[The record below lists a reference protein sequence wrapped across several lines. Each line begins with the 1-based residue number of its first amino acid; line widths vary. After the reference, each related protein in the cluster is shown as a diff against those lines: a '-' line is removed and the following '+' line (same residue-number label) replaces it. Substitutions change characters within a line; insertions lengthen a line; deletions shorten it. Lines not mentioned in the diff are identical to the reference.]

1 LLPATIGH
9 ITHSEYLKYTC
20 YLWELAIYAIDKLDC
35 RTVVNINKNYGYGM
49 RIKVVF
55 SVVAA
60 SFSMTSLAAH
70 NETIDLEAVEI
81 RAPMIDSRISK
92 HPATVETFD
101 KKQIEENINAATPAQ
116 TLKYLPSIQVR
127 ERFIGDRNG
136 IIATR
141 TIGTLSSAQS
151 LLYADGVLLSN
162 LLGNSFA
169 FPPRWGMVSPE
180 EIESISMMYGPFSAL
195 YAGNSFGG
203 VMSIATRMP
212 EKFEAHA
219 SAQSFVQG
227 FKLYGTD
234 EHYQGNHLTASF
246 GHKVNDFSFWLGA
259 DYLEN
264 EGQPMNF
271 STANLSST
279 VPGASPVV
287 TGAYQDKSEANTD
300 RVIFGANS
308 IDHTKQTNIKSKT
321 TYDLNSALKLAY
333 TLAIWDMKGTTDV
346 ESYIKDVAGSPV
358 YNGRVSFNGQRYDIS
373 GMNPAE
379 AESLHIMQA
388 LDVKSNTK
396 GFFDWQLTLSDYDY
410 QKDKNSAANALS
422 SGTVI
427 QGNPY
432 ITRTGR
438 ITDLSGT
445 GWTVFDARATLRPH
459 EHIVD
464 LGYHVDRYTLKSDT
478 HNTADWK
485 DGIEGVLNTSAK
497 GETMTHAIY
506 AQDKWQI
513 NPKWA
518 LTLGGRAER
527 WQASDGQNITTIAN
541 VLQTANYKDRA
552 ETKFSPKISISFEP
566 VPAWG
571 FRAALGQAFRF
582 PTVSEMF
589 QPLQNGATA
598 YFVESNPNLKPEE
611 VIASEFTLER
621 RYDNG
626 LIRASLFS
634 ENKYDALISQNI
646 ATNGA
651 IPYDTGTCT
660 RSGGCSFVQNV
671 DHIRTRG
678 LELATQWQD
687 VLIHGLD
694 FQGSATF
701 TEAEVLSN
709 QAAPNTIGN
718 KPPRIPRNMLKAVA
732 TYHSGNNLT
741 YSLAARYS
749 GRQYNALDN
758 SDVNDSTFGAASKFF
773 VVDFKTNYKFA
784 QGYTASLGVD
794 NLNNYKSYVFHPY
807 PQRTAYVQMK
817 FDY

>member
-1 LLPATIGH
+1 MQSILGC
-9 ITHSEYLKYTC
+9 S
-20 YLWELAIYAIDKLDC
+20 IDVIL
-35 RTVVNINKNYGYGM
+35 INHGYGM
-49 RIKVVF
+49 RIKLIF

-60 SFSMTSLAAH
+60 SFSMTSLAEH
-70 NETIDLEAVEI
+70 NETIDLEAVEV

-92 HPATVETFD
+92 HSATVETFD
-101 KKQIEENINAATPAQ
+101 KKQIEENVNAATPAQ

-219 SAQSFVQG
+219 SAQTFMQG

-234 EHYQGNHLTASF
+234 EHYQGSHLTASI

-264 EGQPMNF
+264 EGQPMSF
-271 STANLSST
+271 STAT
-279 VPGASPVV
+279 ASCNPNPPNPPSNCNNPVSV
-287 TGAYQDKSEANTD
+287 TGAHKDLSEKNES
-300 RVIFGANS
+300 RLIFGANS
-308 IDHTKQTNIKSKT
+308 IDTNKQTNIKFKSS
-321 TYDLNSALKLAY
+321 YDINPTLKATY
-333 TLAIWDMKGTTDV
+333 TLGVWDMNNRTDV
-346 ESYIKDVAGSPV
+346 QSYIKDDAGNPI
-358 YNGRVSFNGQRYDIS
+358 YNQNVSIGGEIYKVS
-373 GMNPAE
+373 GMNPGE
-379 AESLHIMQA
+379 AKSLHIMQA
-388 LDVKSNTK
+388 IDLKSNIK
-396 GFFDWQLTLSDYDY
+396 GFFDWQLTLSDYNY
-410 QKDKNSAANALS
+410 QKDVSSNSNLS
-422 SGTVI
+422 TSTLVNI
-427 QGNPY
+427 DLGNPY
-432 ITRTGR
+432 ITRAGR
-438 ITDLSGT
+438 VTDLSGT

-485 DGIEGVLNTSAK
+485 AGNEGVLNTSAR
-497 GETMTHAIY
+497 GETVTHAIY

-518 LTLGGRAER
+518 LILGGRAEH
-527 WQASDGQNITTIAN
+527 WQTDDGQNITTIAN

-566 VPAWG
+566 LPAWG

-589 QPLQNGATA
+589 QPLQNGAAA

-611 VIASEFTLER
+611 VIASEFTAER
-621 RYDNG
+621 RYGSG

-646 ATNGA
+646 AINGA
-651 IPYDTGTCT
+651 IPYDTGSCT

-694 FQGSATF
+694 LQGSATF

-709 QAAPNTIGN
+709 KAAPNTIGN

-732 TYHSGNNLT
+732 TYHSGSNLT

-784 QGYTASLGVD
+784 KSYTASLGID
-794 NLNNYKSYVFHPY
+794 NLNNYKSYVLHPY

>member
-1 LLPATIGH
+1 
-9 ITHSEYLKYTC
+9 
-20 YLWELAIYAIDKLDC
+20 
-35 RTVVNINKNYGYGM
+35 M
-49 RIKVVF
+49 RIKLIF

-60 SFSMTSLAAH
+60 SFSMTSLAEH
-70 NETIDLEAVEI
+70 NEAIDLETIEV

-219 SAQSFVQG
+219 SAQTFMQG

-234 EHYQGNHLTASF
+234 EHYQGNHLTASV
-246 GHKVNDFSFWLGA
+246 GNKVNDFSFWLGA

-271 STANLSST
+271 STAVRRDAPSAGGT
-279 VPGASPVV
+279 PV
-287 TGAYQDKSEANTD
+287 TGAYQDKSETND
-300 RVIFGANS
+300 NRVIFGATS
-308 IDHTKQTNIKSKT
+308 IDRTEQTNIKFKAA
-321 TYDLNSALKLAY
+321 YDISPILKASYMLAV
-333 TLAIWDMKGTTDV
+333 WDMDGKTDI
-346 ESYIKDVAGSPV
+346 ETYIRDGSGNKV
-358 YNGRVSFNGQRYDIS
+358 YNGSVNFDNRQYNVS

-379 AESLHIMQA
+379 AESFHIMQA

-410 QKDKNSAANALS
+410 QKDKNSAANARS

-459 EHIVD
+459 AHTVD
-464 LGYHVDRYTLKSDT
+464 LGYHVDRYTLQSDT
-478 HNTADWK
+478 HDTADWK
-485 DGIEGVLNTSAK
+485 SGNEGVLNTSAR
-497 GETMTHAIY
+497 GETVTHAIY
-506 AQDKWQI
+506 AQDKWQL

-518 LTLGGRAER
+518 LTLGGRAEH
-527 WQASDGQNITTIAN
+527 WQTDDGQNKTTILS
-541 VLQTANYKDRA
+541 VLQTANYQDSA
-552 ETKFSPKISISFEP
+552 DTKFSPKISISFEP

-611 VIASEFTLER
+611 VIAGEFTVER
-621 RYDNG
+621 RYDSG

-646 ATNGA
+646 TINGV

-732 TYHSGNNLT
+732 TYHSGSNLT

-784 QGYTASLGVD
+784 KNYTASLGVD